1 MNGFYEKH
9 LGRVLTINGH
19 VNWLV
24 VLGNMV
30 VKIIAP
36 IVAGEVRVKA
46 IRKIPIRLHMSL
58 LMWAMV
64 VIL

>member
-1 MNGFYEKH
+1 M
-9 LGRVLTINGH
+9 TINGH